1 MPAEKI
7 GVYSEATARE
17 VLRRCHIQASSAP
30 SEGLSGPDG
39 QSTRPVPLGEPWLG
53 IITALGPASQAD
65 YTGPQYWVE
74 TAAITNARGSNPPNT
89 TLPTLAAQSY
99 PNEST
104 RWVTATNLAEVPG
117 ASHLLSA
124 GALVIVTEMYGL
136 DGSPY
141 FIFDKAING
150 MNELSITIDGGGS
163 AITTSSPTMG
173 GATVKVPMACS
184 IVGWTVE
191 SDASGSIVVDV
202 LRANAGVPSLSIVG
216 SGNNPTLS
224 GEQYASAAAN
234 SSWTSKALAANDII
248 GFSVISATTVQRVT
262 VTLTVK

>member
-1 MPAEKI
+1 MSDKI

-117 ASHLLSA
+117 ASHLLTA
-124 GALVIVTEMYGL
+124 GALVMVAEAYGL
-136 DGSPY
+136 DESPY
-141 FIFDKAING
+141 YVFEMAPP
-150 MNELSITIDGGGS
+150 SSGGDVMYARWANTSLAADTGVTPASGDTMLLISATGGHNAGLYTYNGS
-163 AITTSSPTMG
+163 AYTYASSPNAVVVGHEG
-173 GATVKVPMACS
+173 GVYGGLTFTSVSTV
-184 IVGWTVE
+184 
-191 SDASGSIVVDV
+191 
-202 LRANAGVPSLSIVG
+202 
-216 SGNNPTLS
+216 
-224 GEQYASAAAN
+224 ASAAYVAGGYA
-234 SSWTSKALAANDII
+234 WA
-248 GFSVISATTVQRVT
+248 
-262 VTLTVK
+262 